1 MPYFDEPVGPCWRNV
16 RGMRERSM
24 PSGTELVREIQ
35 LTNWSTA
42 GKQAKLVFVVSTEPS
57 LAQLISLFKTGKNS
71 LSITKLHISCSIFTL
86 RFLSRKNV
94 EKKFVL
100 RNKNFFRIFNR
111 IRRVCVERKPV

>member
-16 RGMRERSM
+16 RGMHERSM